1 MKRIIV
7 LLLILITS
15 LSIYSIDFP
24 GENDPNQHYVKVM
37 PVYFFADIEAFFGFT
52 GKAVTSL
59 EAVTDQDNFDFEF
72 NAVTE
77 NYETPEIHFYIQAFQ
92 GVSAGTNYNW
102 TVTLDGKIINE
113 TNSTETISYSV
124 RSSDIPEGA
133 NINTTSGQSEIKG
146 TLTIMN
152 NKPDYQQGWVIL
164 SIPGDTEFD
173 KNVSYKGTLTMKLE
187 VE

>member
-59 EAVTDQDNFDFEF
+59 GAVTDQDNFDFEF
-72 NAVTE
+72 NTVTE

-92 GVSAGTNYNW
+92 GVSTGTNYDW

-113 TNSTETISYSV
+113 TDSTETISYNV
-124 RSSDIPEGA
+124 RSYDIPENA
-133 NINTTSGQSEIKG
+133 TFTTASDEIKG
-146 TLTIMN
+146 TLTIKD

>member
-24 GENDPNQHYVKVM
+24 GENDPDHQHYVKVM

-59 EAVTDQDNFDFEF
+59 EAVTDQDNFDFEY
-72 NAVTE
+72 NAVTQ

-92 GVSAGTNYNW
+92 GVSTGTNYNW
-102 TVTLDGKIINE
+102 TVTLDGKISNE
-113 TNSTETISYSV
+113 NNQNETISYTV
-124 RSSDIPEGA
+124 RSYDIPEDA
-133 NINTTSGQSEIKG
+133 NFTTAAGEITG
-146 TLTIMN
+146 TLTIKDN
-152 NKPDYQQGWVIL
+152 EPDYQQGWVIL

-173 KNVSYKGTLTMKLE
+173 KNVSYKGTLKMKLE

>member
-1 MKRIIV
+1 MKRIIA

-102 TVTLDGKIINE
+102 TVTLDGKIYNE
-113 TNSTETISYSV
+113 TDPNETISYSV
-124 RSSDIPEGA
+124 RSYDIPEKA
-133 NINTTSGQSEIKG
+133 TFTTASGEITG
-146 TLTIMN
+146 TLTIKD

-187 VE
+187 VES